1 MFYFSNYLVSSSIL
15 VSNSSSTSLIW
26 NIFSCLSH
34 VLAASLKS
42 SPVSVYLWEKIFY
55 RVSNTLLFT
64 FTLKLDVFVV
74 VWLWTSWVLAV
85 VSSYMISVN
94 ASSFSVLRIIPPN
107 LPSQDD
113 KVSYLVW
120 RLMDLFEACVGN
132 NLPS

>member
-15 VSNSSSTSLIW
+15 ASISSSTSLIW